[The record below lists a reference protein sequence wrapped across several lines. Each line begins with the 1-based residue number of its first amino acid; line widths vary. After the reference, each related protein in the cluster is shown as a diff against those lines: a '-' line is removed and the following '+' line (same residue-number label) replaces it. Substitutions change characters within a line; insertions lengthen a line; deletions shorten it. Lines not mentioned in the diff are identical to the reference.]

1 MKKLPFTFMMIMFC
15 IVLVG
20 CSEKIDKFTVV
31 NPYSSDS
38 ELTKLKNE
46 LQQEKH
52 VERAIAIFAGEQL
65 LVSVQLN
72 PWRKWQ
78 RESIESKLQKKY
90 AKQYSQY
97 DVLVSTDYKIY
108 FESSKLVNAEGKKL
122 NKEVKQLKELA
133 REET

>member
-1 MKKLPFTFMMIMFC
+1 MKKLPFILMMMFC
-15 IVLVG
+15 VVLVG
-20 CSEKIDKFTVV
+20 CSEKIDKYTVI

-38 ELTKLKNE
+38 EITKLREE
-46 LQQEKH
+46 LQHEKY

-90 AKQYSQY
+90 EKQYSQY

-108 FESSKLVNAEGKKL
+108 FESSKLVDEQGGKL